1 MIRPFPGLWAIIFA
15 SRIFLS
21 AHATETAPVSA
32 SVLENNVLRLRIQ
45 HLTANFAAEYLAVQP
60 TNQPSGI
67 ILDLRSADGEKNAA
81 PSAGDFFAA
90 KKLPLVIL
98 VNGQT
103 CGAAAALA
111 AELRLAG
118 DGLLVGSTNFTG
130 PARPDIA
137 VTVAGADEIKF
148 LNDPFFNPAP
158 AKTVLLSATNEFF
171 PFVDHTSEA
180 DLVRKRVKDGDDD
193 DTATPRL
200 EPSQPVIRDPALARA
215 LDLFKALAALHPA
228 RG

>member
-103 CGAAAALA
+103 YGAAAALA
-111 AELRLAG
+111 ADLRLAG

-158 AKTVLLSATNEFF
+158 AKTVSLSATNEFF